1 LTPKAGARRLLQEA
15 FQLLPVNE
23 TERKVNATN
32 VGLRLLAMWFFQSI
46 QTNHPDRYREQ
57 AKAYREMHCKC
68 QIEMQ
73 SKWGS
78 EPARED

>member
-32 VGLRLLAMWFFQSI
+32 VGLRLLAMRVFQSI
-46 QTNHPDRYREQ
+46 HSNQKDRYREQ

-73 SKWGS
+73 SKGGN
-78 EPARED
+78 EPSRED